1 MDNQQTNH
9 NASIISDIAVELT
22 QTKVELYDAKATI
35 KDKDALIAELQ
46 EQIHSLNN
54 QDEADEAV
62 EQETEA

>member
-54 QDEADEAV
+54 QDETDEPV
-62 EQETEA
+62 EPETEA

>member
-1 MDNQQTNH
+1 MENQQSNH

-35 KDKDALIAELQ
+35 KDKDTLISELQ

-54 QDEADEAV
+54 QDESDEPV

>member
-1 MDNQQTNH
+1 MEKQQTNH

-54 QDEADEAV
+54 QDDVDEPV
-62 EQETEA
+62 EPETEA

>member
-1 MDNQQTNH
+1 MDNQQMNH

-54 QDEADEAV
+54 QDETDEPV
-62 EQETEA
+62 EPETEA

>member
-1 MDNQQTNH
+1 MENQQSNH

-35 KDKDALIAELQ
+35 KDKDTLIAELQ
-46 EQIHSLNN
+46 EQINSLNN
-54 QDEADEAV
+54 QDEADEPV